1 LADLKPF
8 VMEHAVDE
16 IYCPKRNFKRN
27 LKDLIDFAD
36 ENNKTIKFIPI
47 KEIFSRNLK
56 LITMNFSLFY
66 L

>member
-8 VMEHAVDE
+8 VMGTTVDE
-16 IYCPKRNFKRN
+16 IYCSLNEISNWK

-36 ENNKTIKFIPI
+36 ENKNKIHTGY
-47 KEIFSRNLK
+47 KEIFQELK
-56 LITMNFSLFY
+56 IVSPVY